1 MRESEYEFWRDSVQ
15 RILLV
20 CGLRE
25 LRLIYAFALH
35 LVKVVD
41 DDEIERFE

>member
-1 MRESEYEFWRDSVQ
+1 MNGRDELEQQVQ

-20 CGLRE
+20 CGERE

-35 LVKVVD
+35 LVKAV
-41 DDEIERFE
+41 EA

>member
-1 MRESEYEFWRDSVQ
+1 MGDYEYWRDSVQ

-20 CGLRE
+20 CGTRE
-25 LRLIYAFALH
+25 LRLIYSFALN

-41 DDEIERFE
+41 VVGDG